1 MWPIL
6 GQRVQEETD
15 NVVIMRETIG
25 EAIGA
30 VVVHTK
36 KASSTAPRLKQNLAD
51 MLEALTLRG
60 MQKSH
65 RDTQHQ

>member
-36 KASSTAPRLKQNLAD
+36 RHRAPHP
-51 MLEALTLRG
+51 
-60 MQKSH
+60 S
-65 RDTQHQ
+65 